1 MSNDP
6 FDLLVS
12 GYVSMDRI
20 IKINSPARV
29 GYTSLITNRDN
40 AKINYGGCPIN
51 ICAAL
56 NKLGKRAV
64 PVIRVGDDYEEIG
77 FRDFLI
83 QSGIPLDGVELVPN
97 EKTSC
102 CYLVENPQGE
112 HITLFY
118 TGAMDA
124 KYSRPVPDELIK
136 RKKMALITVGAK
148 PDNEYFLEKV
158 QKYSVPLV
166 FSMKSDPDAFPKE
179 LLSEILKESL
189 IIFMNESERKSIEA
203 LFGFGSITDLFS
215 FGKAQI
221 LVTTCGAA
229 GSRYFWSNNGNI
241 RSEMIPACRPD
252 QVVDTT
258 GSGDAYLAGFM
269 VGYLDR
275 RSILDC
281 CRYGSVLASFIIEK
295 EGCCT
300 NIPTMQQFMDRYNR
314 FIREQED
321 RK

>member
-1 MSNDP
+1 MSDDP

-20 IKINSPARV
+20 IKINSPARI

-136 RKKMALITVGAK
+136 KTKMALNTAGAK
-148 PDNEYFLEKV
+148 PDIDNFLEQV

-166 FSMKSDPDAFPKE
+166 FIMKSDPDAFPKE
-179 LLSEILKESL
+179 
-189 IIFMNESERKSIEA
+189 M
-203 LFGFGSITDLFS
+203 
-215 FGKAQI
+215 
-221 LVTTCGAA
+221 
-229 GSRYFWSNNGNI
+229 
-241 RSEMIPACRPD
+241 
-252 QVVDTT
+252 
-258 GSGDAYLAGFM
+258 
-269 VGYLDR
+269 
-275 RSILDC
+275 
-281 CRYGSVLASFIIEK
+281 
-295 EGCCT
+295 
-300 NIPTMQQFMDRYNR
+300 
-314 FIREQED
+314 
-321 RK
+321 